1 MDSGISCDFVRTFS
15 ECESAA
21 QELGLTDVT
30 VEDDGQYRNPYDPP
44 FCYFEAETLKFNKWG
59 TNTGPCTNTDV
70 CVCRQND
77 ACAMIPCEEG
87 QGDCDN
93 DAECEGSL
101 VCGQMNCL
109 NSTISDC
116 CTQPCNMDSDCKS
129 GECIAGNKQCR
140 LTFDTIPI
148 SRTTSS
154 NIATGT
160 TSSTTTEHHSS
171 LLDLTASS
179 TTFTY
184 GKHYVS
190 WQAM

>member
-1 MDSGISCDFVRTFS
+1 MDSTLACDFVRTSS
-15 ECESAA
+15 ECKSAA
-21 QELGLTDVT
+21 KELGLSDVT
-30 VEDDGQYRNPYDPP
+30 VEDDLQNGAHYDPP
-44 FCYFEAETLKFNKWG
+44 FCYFEAETLWFNKWG
-59 TNTGPCTNTDV
+59 TNTGPCTTTNI

-77 ACAMIPCEEG
+77 ACAMIPCKEG

-93 DAECEGSL
+93 DTECEGSL

-184 GKHYVS
+184 GKHYVR
-190 WQAM
+190 